1 MILNVILYF
10 YSPFDVG
17 FEALG
22 QIVAAGSSVSN
33 EKIGQYVIYTQYGAF
48 AEYVE
53 ISARAVIPIPVSNK
67 AYRIERETEINVK
80 V

>member
-1 MILNVILYF
+1 LLSFSILKLLF
-10 YSPFDVG
+10 TDSPFDVG

-22 QIVAAGSSVSN
+22 QIVATGSSVPK

-53 ISARAVIPIPVSNK
+53 ISQRAVIPIPVN
-67 AYRIERETEINVK
+67 
-80 V
+80 

>member
-1 MILNVILYF
+1 MIY

-22 QIVAAGSSVSN
+22 EIVAVGSSVPKD
-33 EKIGQYVIYTQYGAF
+33 KIGSHVIYTQYGAF

-53 ISARAVIPIPVSNK
+53 ISQRAVIPVPVRKIQKSMK
-67 AYRIERETEINVK
+67 YIVLTVFFFFFS
-80 V
+80 